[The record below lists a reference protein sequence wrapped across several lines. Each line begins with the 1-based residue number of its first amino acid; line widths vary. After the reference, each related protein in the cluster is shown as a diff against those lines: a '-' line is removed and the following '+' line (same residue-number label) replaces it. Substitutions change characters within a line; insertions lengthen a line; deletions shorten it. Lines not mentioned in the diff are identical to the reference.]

1 MIFNYFDH
9 YNSIIIDHDNY
20 FIQDLVSLFL
30 EKEAYNFFSI

>member
-9 YNSIIIDHDNY
+9 YNSIDHDNY
-20 FIQDLVSLFL
+20 FIQDLVPLFL